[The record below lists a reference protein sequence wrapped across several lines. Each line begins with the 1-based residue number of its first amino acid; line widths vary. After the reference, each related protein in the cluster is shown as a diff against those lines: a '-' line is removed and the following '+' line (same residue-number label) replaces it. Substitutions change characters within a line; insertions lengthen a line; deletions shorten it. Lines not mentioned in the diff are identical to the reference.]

1 MTNHTLE
8 KPNDW
13 WRLYLLLVIPLKFG
27 QDSCHTSKVDLSSS
41 TEREKTPEAPHKTP
55 HSHQEGPLMGHA
67 HAGALP
73 RWVVGQRADGSPFW
87 AGRQHLLFLQSL
99 GNLLAKKLIKAEA
112 TNGLKGVGGWGWC
125 VGFKQCYTIL
135 YFLI

>member
-1 MTNHTLE
+1 MAKILA
-8 KPNDW
+8 
-13 WRLYLLLVIPLKFG
+13 IPP
-27 QDSCHTSKVDLSSS
+27 KVDLSSS
-41 TEREKTPEAPHKTP
+41 TEREKAPEAPHKTP

-112 TNGLKGVGGWGWC
+112 TNGLKGGGGG
-125 VGFKQCYTIL
+125 VLGLSNVTPFYI
-135 YFLI
+135 F